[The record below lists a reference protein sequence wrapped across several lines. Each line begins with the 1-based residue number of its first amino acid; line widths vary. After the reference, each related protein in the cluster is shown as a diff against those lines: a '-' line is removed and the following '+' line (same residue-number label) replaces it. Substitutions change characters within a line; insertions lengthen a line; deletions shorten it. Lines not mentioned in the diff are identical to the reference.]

1 MPPDQRDRLLQ
12 LARDAGL
19 SPARVSA
26 LEGQFRP
33 SVRLFTT
40 RIEGDV
46 PVGTCR
52 MGGAP
57 DLPVGASWPRHG
69 ESDLD
74 FLVQLDLAEVAAV
87 TPDTPLPREGLL
99 SFFAVLDAEQ
109 ENYGTVGRV
118 LYTPAGT
125 PLAPLPAPSAPEQA
139 YGPMYPASI
148 ELVAELSIPC
158 PGGQTMDAIGFGEQE
173 PDNPVYW
180 NDVWMNR
187 STLDETPA
195 HRLLGFP
202 DMEYAYHLEDGDLL
216 LQIDADD
223 AAYFEFGDCQPL
235 RFVMPRGALARHAWD
250 EVIVNGDEE

>member
-99 SFFAVLDAEQ
+99 SFFAVLDARLAESP
-109 ENYGTVGRV
+109 Y
-118 LYTPAGT
+118 LAGET
-125 PLAPLPAPSAPEQA
+125 FS
-139 YGPMYPASI
+139 
-148 ELVAELSIPC
+148 VA
-158 PGGQTMDAIGFGEQE
+158 D
-173 PDNPVYW
+173 
-180 NDVWMNR
+180 
-187 STLDETPA
+187 
-195 HRLLGFP
+195 
-202 DMEYAYHLEDGDLL
+202 
-216 LQIDADD
+216 IDALVTVDFARAVKRRIPDD
-223 AAYFEFGDCQPL
+223 AA
-235 RFVMPRGALARHAWD
+235 ALKRWYETVSARPSAA
-250 EVIVNGDEE
+250 N